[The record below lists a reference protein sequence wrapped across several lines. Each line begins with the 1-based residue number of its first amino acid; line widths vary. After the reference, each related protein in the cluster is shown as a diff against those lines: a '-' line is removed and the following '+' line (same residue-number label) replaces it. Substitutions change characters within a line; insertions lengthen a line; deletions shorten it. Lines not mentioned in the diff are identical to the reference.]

1 MRFFAFVQK
10 HCGPFLVLGYCYL
23 AALILLSER
32 LGWPDWAQML
42 LVLPL
47 NAVAWPLAVLVWKD
61 ARTPRLICRCS
72 SSWPASDGAQAAPE
86 DRPAFSAPGLRLR
99 PQAGRPGLQLGKAGD
114 LAAVPPQ
121 VALLRRRQS
130 LEKLV
135 GRQVLVQ
142 QVRQAE
148 IA

>member
-61 ARTPRLICRCS
+61 ARTPRLVWRAVFALALVSIL
-72 SSWPASDGAQAAPE
+72 PVLL
-86 DRPAFSAPGLRLR
+86 FL
-99 PQAGRPGLQLGKAGD
+99 AG
-114 LAAVPPQ
+114 V
-121 VALLRRRQS
+121 
-130 LEKLV
+130 
-135 GRQVLVQ
+135 
-142 QVRQAE
+142 
-148 IA
+148 